1 MNKKVILWIVF
12 CFLLIV
18 LTVGLLGYYLVSKGI
33 QLDKESKDYVDTVVP
48 NVISGWNKEELL
60 KQASPELLGVTKD
73 EDLDK
78 LFTMFRKLGKLKKY
92 KGSEGQSLIS
102 VTTEQGKKV
111 TANYTAMAEFERG
124 EASIKVNLIK
134 HGDEWQI
141 LMFNVSSDI
150 FLNL

>member
-1 MNKKVILWIVF
+1 
-12 CFLLIV
+12 
-18 LTVGLLGYYLVSKGI
+18 
-33 QLDKESKDYVDTVVP
+33 VP